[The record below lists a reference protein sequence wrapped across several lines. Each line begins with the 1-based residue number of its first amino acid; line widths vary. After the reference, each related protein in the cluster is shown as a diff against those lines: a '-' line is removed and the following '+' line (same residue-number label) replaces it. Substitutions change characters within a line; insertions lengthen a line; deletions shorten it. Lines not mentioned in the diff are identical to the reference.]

1 MKTYSLKK
9 EEVERN
15 WFVLDVSD
23 RILGRVATKIADR
36 IRGKDKPT
44 FTPHT
49 DGGDYVIVVNAE
61 KIKVTGSKFTNKK
74 YYKHSL
80 YPGGLKTQ
88 TFQEL
93 NSKNPERIIEEA
105 VKGMLPKNKLGK
117 SMIKKLK
124 HVSGQNPIEAAK
136 LGCKIYHGPYVY
148 NFEEIYEILKKNN
161 IARKIEAIEDLSSN
175 LIKDLESPLKKETK
189 ISNQIE
195 ILEQKT
201 LEETMKNLNNF
212 IK

>member
-9 EEVERN
+9 EDVVRE
-15 WFVLDVSD
+15 WFVLDVTD
-23 RILGRVATKIADR
+23 KVLGRVATKIADR

-61 KIKVTGSKFTNKK
+61 KIKVTGSKFSDKK
-74 YYKHSL
+74 YYTHSL

-88 TFQEL
+88 TFREL
-93 NSKNPERIIEEA
+93 HEKNPEKIIEEA

-124 HVSGQNPIEAAK
+124 VFRGPSHDHDSQQPKEW
-136 LGCKIYHGPYVY
+136 KI
-148 NFEEIYEILKKNN
+148 N
-161 IARKIEAIEDLSSN
+161 
-175 LIKDLESPLKKETK
+175 
-189 ISNQIE
+189 
-195 ILEQKT
+195 
-201 LEETMKNLNNF
+201 
-212 IK
+212 